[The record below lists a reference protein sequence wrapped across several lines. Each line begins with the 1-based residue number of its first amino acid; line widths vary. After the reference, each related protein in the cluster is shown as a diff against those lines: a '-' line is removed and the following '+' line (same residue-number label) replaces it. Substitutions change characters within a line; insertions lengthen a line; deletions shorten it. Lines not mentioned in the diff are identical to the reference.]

1 MSKKERGKR
10 QLFHQRKWYP
20 TEVLDNIVLELKEKP
35 VEELA
40 EEPVVKGKN

>member
-20 TEVLDNIVLELKEKP
+20 PEVLEAIVLELKEKP
-35 VEELA
+35 VV
-40 EEPVVKGKN
+40 EEPIVKRKK